1 MFVTTGEEF
10 AISYT
15 LSCQV
20 LRLRTVIIHSNDQ
33 LKEGLG
39 YVWFLF
45 IDICLCKIY
54 LNNILRLSPI
64 FWAGK
69 VRYTPFDIHK
79 LQQRCGLEYQI
90 RGTEYA
96 TVPATE
102 K

>member
-20 LRLRTVIIHSNDQ
+20 LRLRTVIIQSNDQ
-33 LKEGLG
+33 LKEGLR

-54 LNNILRLSPI
+54 LNNILRFSLI
-64 FWAGK
+64 F
-69 VRYTPFDIHK
+69 
-79 LQQRCGLEYQI
+79 
-90 RGTEYA
+90 
-96 TVPATE
+96 
-102 K
+102 